1 MNFLEAVDFIID
13 LEGGATVVNNPD
25 DPGGL
30 TKFGISKR
38 SYPNLDIVN
47 LTIDQARE
55 IYKKD
60 FWDKVSGDLLPSGL
74 NLLVFDA
81 AINQGEDTASMAL
94 QRIVRAKADGNIGT
108 VTLEA
113 LQGRSIRELILL
125 YSLERHRLYTKA
137 KWDKFGAGWSK
148 RLLIVSL
155 KAGEA
160 ANGPRVNSLT

>member
-1 MNFLEAVDFIID
+1 MNFLEAVDFIIY
-13 LEGGATVVNNPD
+13 LEGGATVVNDPD

-30 TKFGISKR
+30 TKFGISQR
-38 SYPNLDIVN
+38 SYPNLDIRN

-55 IYKKD
+55 IYKAD
-60 FWDKVSGDLLPSGL
+60 FWDKVNGDNLPSGL

-81 AINQGEDTASMAL
+81 AINQGEDRASMAL
-94 QRIVRAKADGNIGT
+94 QRIVHAKPDGNIGT

-113 LQGRSIRELILL
+113 LQGRSISELILL

-137 KWDKFGAGWSK
+137 KWEKYGAGWSK
-148 RLLIVSL
+148 RLLIVAL